1 MKLVIVESP
10 SKATTIKK
18 YLGKQFDV
26 LATIGHIKDLPKST
40 LGIDI
45 KNGFIPNIKILSN
58 KKDVVEKIK
67 KAAQKAKEIYIAT
80 DPDREGEAI
89 AEDIAQII
97 KENNTAD
104 QEIKRVLFKE
114 ITKDTVNKA
123 IQNPLDIDENLVSAQ
138 RARRVLDRII
148 GFKVSPILWDKFL
161 KEENSSSLS
170 AGRVQSVA
178 LRIICEREEEIENFK
193 PVDYFNIYVTFN
205 GEISKPLKTKL
216 YSVDNKEIKILPEPV
231 DTFKN
236 LEKFQQK
243 YFPIYTN
250 EIAENLI
257 QEIKSYDNYRI
268 LDIIKRSQK
277 KSPNPPF
284 ITSTLQAEASK
295 LLKYRPADTM
305 KLAQQLYE
313 GVELG
318 PEGQVGLISYMRT
331 DSTRISEEFQEKA
344 KDFIT
349 DKYGAEYAQKGTTK
363 VSAKSQQNIQDAH
376 EAIRPTNLM
385 YTPEFVKP
393 YLDKKQFKLYELIW
407 NRFIISQ
414 MSDAQLEITTI
425 KVGNDK
431 FIFTA
436 SGTVIKF
443 DGFLKAMTNKSS
455 NEEENENSS
464 EDDQNLILPLG
475 LEINKQLTIE
485 EILSKAS
492 KTKPPARFSE
502 STLIKELEAN
512 GIGRPSTYANIIS
525 TILKRKYVELK
536 DSKLFPTE
544 LGKKVNKE
552 LVENLDKIFNVT
564 FTAEMEKELDE
575 IAEGKLKYIDVLNNF
590 YQPFERILQSMNKST
605 DKILCEKCGSE
616 MIIKVGRF
624 GRFLAC
630 SNYPNCKNI
639 KSLKEFQKNSEPTEP
654 EYTGEI
660 CPSCG
665 GKLIIKN
672 SKTGRFVGCD
682 NYPNCKFTKPLTTGV
697 KCPKCNNGEIVERKS
712 KKGKVF
718 YSCTNYPNCDFAS
731 WDKLVNENC
740 PSCNNEYMLLKI
752 RKSGNYK
759 ECPNC
764 HTKIPIESQEQ
775 VEIIDESNN

>member
-114 ITKDTVNKA
+114 ITKDAVNKA

-268 LDIIKRSQK
+268 LDIKKRSQK
-277 KSPNPPF
+277 KSPNPLV
-284 ITSTLQAEASK
+284 S
-295 LLKYRPADTM
+295 
-305 KLAQQLYE
+305 
-313 GVELG
+313 
-318 PEGQVGLISYMRT
+318 IS
-331 DSTRISEEFQEKA
+331 
-344 KDFIT
+344 
-349 DKYGAEYAQKGTTK
+349 
-363 VSAKSQQNIQDAH
+363 
-376 EAIRPTNLM
+376 
-385 YTPEFVKP
+385 
-393 YLDKKQFKLYELIW
+393 
-407 NRFIISQ
+407 
-414 MSDAQLEITTI
+414 
-425 KVGNDK
+425 
-431 FIFTA
+431 
-436 SGTVIKF
+436 
-443 DGFLKAMTNKSS
+443 
-455 NEEENENSS
+455 
-464 EDDQNLILPLG
+464 
-475 LEINKQLTIE
+475 
-485 EILSKAS
+485 
-492 KTKPPARFSE
+492 
-502 STLIKELEAN
+502 
-512 GIGRPSTYANIIS
+512 
-525 TILKRKYVELK
+525 
-536 DSKLFPTE
+536 
-544 LGKKVNKE
+544 
-552 LVENLDKIFNVT
+552 
-564 FTAEMEKELDE
+564 
-575 IAEGKLKYIDVLNNF
+575 
-590 YQPFERILQSMNKST
+590 
-605 DKILCEKCGSE
+605 
-616 MIIKVGRF
+616 
-624 GRFLAC
+624 
-630 SNYPNCKNI
+630 
-639 KSLKEFQKNSEPTEP
+639 
-654 EYTGEI
+654 
-660 CPSCG
+660 
-665 GKLIIKN
+665 
-672 SKTGRFVGCD
+672 
-682 NYPNCKFTKPLTTGV
+682 
-697 KCPKCNNGEIVERKS
+697 
-712 KKGKVF
+712 
-718 YSCTNYPNCDFAS
+718 
-731 WDKLVNENC
+731 
-740 PSCNNEYMLLKI
+740 
-752 RKSGNYK
+752 
-759 ECPNC
+759 
-764 HTKIPIESQEQ
+764 
-775 VEIIDESNN
+775 